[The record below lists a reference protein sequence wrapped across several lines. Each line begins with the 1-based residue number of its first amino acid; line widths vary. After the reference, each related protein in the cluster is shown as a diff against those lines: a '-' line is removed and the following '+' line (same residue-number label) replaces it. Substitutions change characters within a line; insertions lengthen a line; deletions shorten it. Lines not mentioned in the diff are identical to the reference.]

1 MELNVPYRAKRY
13 TQILQVFVR
22 WGVVEVT
29 GHFLNLHS
37 IKKMPGVE
45 RMSSGARLRMA
56 LEELGGTFVKIGQ
69 ILSVR
74 PDIVPLE
81 VCDELRKLQDEVPS
95 VSFDKIEPI
104 LTEIYGVPIDD
115 VFAKFDRTPI
125 AAASLAQVYRA
136 TMKNGEEVAVKVL
149 RPDIRRQV
157 ENDISLMQQLTKI
170 GEHYS
175 SLISDINPMS
185 FVDEFARSLRRE
197 TDLVWERRNI
207 ERFAILCKGDE
218 TVHIPKVYPELSGQ
232 SVLVMEFIDG
242 INISEIEKLKAAGLS
257 TEIIAQ
263 RGARLIVRS
272 IFDFGFF
279 HADPHPG
286 NIFVLPDNVIAPL
299 DYGMVGFVD
308 DEMRTMLFDMVSG
321 IVDND
326 EKRFMRGLGSVCELP
341 DDIQMSALKRDVSG
355 LIQKYYGLEL
365 RYLNIKEI
373 GEDIFALFR
382 RHKVRL
388 PADLSLLTKAL
399 ITVEGLGKT
408 LDPNFNTVEF
418 LQPFVKKYLFKRWN
432 PKKLFESAEAMFED
446 ALRASLKLPERLDR
460 ITEKLQ
466 SGSLSVKLEHRR
478 LEKLTDEISRAS
490 NRISFALIVAALLIA
505 SALVMSID
513 KGPQLFGFPL
523 VSLIN
528 YGIGVVLGLYLI
540 FDILRKKWL
549 R

>member
-1 MELNVPYRAKRY
+1 MKSNVPHRTKRY

-37 IKKMPGVE
+37 IKKMPGIE
-45 RMSSGARLRMA
+45 RLSSGARLRMA
-56 LEELGGTFVKIGQ
+56 FEELGGTFVKIGQ

-74 PDIVPLE
+74 PDIVPLD

-104 LTEIYGVPIDD
+104 LSELYSVPIDD

-136 TMKNGEEVAVKVL
+136 TTKNGEEVAVKVL
-149 RPDIRRQV
+149 RPNIGRQI
-157 ENDISLMQQLTKI
+157 ENDIALMQQLTKI

-207 ERFAILCKGDE
+207 ERFTALYKGDE

-242 INISEIEKLKAAGLS
+242 INISEIEKLRAAGLS
-257 TEIIAQ
+257 PELVAQ

-286 NIFVLPDNVIAPL
+286 NIFVLPGNVIAPL

-308 DEMRTMLFDMVSG
+308 DRVRGALFNMISG
-321 IVDND
+321 VID
-326 EKRFMRGLGSVCELP
+326 EDINRFMRGLEAVCELP
-341 DDIQMSALKRDVSG
+341 DGISQTELRRDIVL
-355 LIQKYYGLEL
+355 LTHKYYGLEL
-365 RYLNIKEI
+365 QYLNVKEI
-373 GEDIFALFR
+373 GDDVFALFR
-382 RHKVRL
+382 RHRLHL
-388 PADLSLLTKAL
+388 PADLSLQCKAL
-399 ITVEGLGKT
+399 ITVEGVGKA

-418 LQPFVKKYLFKRWN
+418 LQPYVKRYLLERWS
-432 PKKLFESAEAMFED
+432 PKKLFESAEAIFED
-446 ALRASLKLPERLDR
+446 ALRASLKLPGRLDK

-478 LEKLTDEISRAS
+478 LEQVTDEISNAS
-490 NRISFALIVAALLIA
+490 NRISSALIIAALLIA

-523 VSLIN
+523 FSLIN
-528 YGIGVVLGLYLI
+528 YGVGVVLGLYLV
-540 FDILRKKWL
+540 FDILRKKYF
-549 R
+549 